1 MSALYEMDR
10 REFVKGKH
18 GAFRL
23 ARREV
28 GATVILAS
36 FLNCRFW
43 EGVLRSWTGTA
54 IHPVAGASRPR
65 KDLSGGLSWFL
76 PEHRRHQCRRVKR
89 CCEAEYRPYSP
100 VRNRAGARI

>member
-1 MSALYEMDR
+1 LKGALAE
-10 REFVKGKH
+10 
-18 GAFRL
+18 
-23 ARREV
+23 
-28 GATVILAS
+28 
-36 FLNCRFW
+36 LNRD
-43 EGVLRSWTGTA
+43 A
-54 IHPVAGASRPR
+54 IHPAADASRPR